1 MANGGVSGGERRVM
15 NACFNNAVWHS
26 ISIRS
31 SGSQPRGRK
40 SERELVLTGR
50 NGQRVF
56 RTEEQS
62 CMTRAGNSRR
72 KAHVSAL
79 TSVCSSDSCCKHELT
94 TLTKHH
100 MIHGVFVILHTCAYT
115 HTHTPHTVQQP
126 HIEGFTQER
135 PPMSWPLNPNKAPPS
150 PSTMHPQTHLLLPQ
164 AGESPQRDQPGRVW
178 CHGPS
183 PPESSDPAPARSAR
197 SLQTPQLGASDRVG
211 AKKLCTLQAM
221 STWALATPTKN

>member
-1 MANGGVSGGERRVM
+1 MCNGP
-15 NACFNNAVWHS
+15 
-26 ISIRS
+26 RS
-31 SGSQPRGRK
+31 LPQPSEFSRYRFLMSQW
-40 SERELVLTGR
+40 TH
-50 NGQRVF
+50 
-56 RTEEQS
+56 T
-62 CMTRAGNSRR
+62 
-72 KAHVSAL
+72 
-79 TSVCSSDSCCKHELT
+79 
-94 TLTKHH
+94 H
-100 MIHGVFVILHTCAYT
+100 MHTHMHT
-115 HTHTPHTVQQP
+115 HTHTHTHMRVHTHTTTHTHARTHTHTLHTVQQP

-135 PPMSWPLNPNKAPPS
+135 PAMSWPLNPNKAPPS

-221 STWALATPTKN
+221 STWALATPNKN